1 MTIIYF
7 HLSLLFWCHISEAFS
22 EPWSHRYKEWPRSL
36 FMFSRTFH
44 GKTHMNFLAIL
55 MYFYI
60 SMWSLSLSLAL
71 YVAALFIEETIFLP
85 LNCLGILIKNKL
97 TRNVMIYFWTLMSI
111 SICSLLSQVSWC
123 PGYYGFVRSFE
134 IWSVSLPLCSFLSCF
149 DYPESLKTPHEY

>member
-36 FMFSRTFH
+36 FMFSCTFH
-44 GKTHMNFLAIL
+44 GKTRMNFLAIL

-71 YVAALFIEETIFLP
+71 YVAALFIEETIF
-85 LNCLGILIKNKL
+85 
-97 TRNVMIYFWTLMSI
+97 S
-111 SICSLLSQVSWC
+111 
-123 PGYYGFVRSFE
+123 SFE
-134 IWSVSLPLCSFLSCF
+134 LSWHPYKKSINQKCNDLFLNSHVYFNMFIIIPSFMMSWLLWLCQKFWNLKCESSTLFFPKLFRLSWV
-149 DYPESLKTPHEY
+149 P